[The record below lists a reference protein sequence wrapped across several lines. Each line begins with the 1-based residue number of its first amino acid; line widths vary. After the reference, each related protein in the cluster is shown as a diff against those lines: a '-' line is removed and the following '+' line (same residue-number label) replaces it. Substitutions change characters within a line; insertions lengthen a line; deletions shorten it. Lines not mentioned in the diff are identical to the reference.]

1 MVYVVPASS
10 PAVRPN
16 AALLID
22 EGAPVNTTV
31 ARAVPNYR
39 SENKTVGPTSQLSN
53 LAKEFHQK
61 PLVQI
66 YNPRQAPSAI
76 SSENF
81 LAARALMSGAFVH
94 NAAST
99 KESRVSNLYKEAP
112 KFREQIDILA

>member
-39 SENKTVGPTSQLSN
+39 SENKTVGPTNQLSN

-66 YNPRQAPSAI
+66 YNPKAGTI
-76 SSENF
+76 
-81 LAARALMSGAFVH
+81 G
-94 NAAST
+94 
-99 KESRVSNLYKEAP
+99 Y
-112 KFREQIDILA
+112 